1 MGTRHAIIV
10 KGNGKILVQ
19 QYGQWDGYFGY
30 QGRKVVEFVKDNLT
44 YTKNMKYIIEDFENH
59 SKVMKANKA
68 NKLLEELQEV
78 YEKHGLKNLD
88 LKTICPS
95 LSRDTGADI
104 LKMVYRGYNIPLY
117 FTPLSEINSWCEYVY
132 ILDLDNQ
139 EVACLTKC
147 KVRKAVTYACPQVT
161 EHIKMEC
168 LAKLSFEEIK
178 KKSMTDIMEEVNK
191 NLKRRYNRSNKK

>member
-132 ILDLDNQ
+132 IVDLDNL
-139 EVACLTKC
+139 EVACLTNHT
-147 KVRKAVTYACPQVT
+147 VNNAITYACPQVT
-161 EHIKMEC
+161 EKLRMKC
-168 LAKLSFEEIK
+168 FAKLSFAEIK
-178 KKSMTDIMEEVNK
+178 KKSVKTILKQVKEVNAD
-191 NLKRRYNRSNKK
+191 LI

>member
-132 ILDLDNQ
+132 IVDLDNL
-139 EVACLTKC
+139 EVACLTNHT
-147 KVRKAVTYACPQVT
+147 VNNAITYACPQVT
-161 EHIKMEC
+161 EKLRMKC
-168 LAKLSFEEIK
+168 FAKLSFAEIK
-178 KKSMTDIMEEVNK
+178 KKSVKTITKDIKAVNP
-191 NLKRRYNRSNKK
+191 NLI

>member
-30 QGRKVVEFVKDNLT
+30 QGKKVVEFVKDNLT
-44 YTKNMKYIIEDFENH
+44 YSKNMKYVIEDFEEN
-59 SKVMKANKA
+59 SKVLTGKQAD
-68 NKLLEELQEV
+68 KLIEDLQEA
-78 YEKHGLKNLD
+78 YKKNGMENME

-104 LKMVYRGYNIPLY
+104 LKMVYRGNDIPLY

-132 ILDLDNQ
+132 IVDLDNL
-139 EVACLTKC
+139 EVACLTNHE
-147 KVRKAVTYACPQVT
+147 VNNAITYACPQVT
-161 EHIKMEC
+161 DKLNMEC
-168 LAKLSFEEIK
+168 FAKLSFAEIK
-178 KKSMTDIMEEVNK
+178 KKSVKTITKDIKAVNP
-191 NLKRRYNRSNKK
+191 NLI